1 MVYTLIGES
10 IRPPPAMSVI
20 MRMRVRVRAVTAMK
34 KTILLRR
41 FYKSMNQP
49 SLHQEADL
57 KEQRIGRRRNARVS
71 KPLRT
76 LPNANHPDLSISWPN
91 SDSNSGRRQRVRLLS
106 GLLQLL

>member
-20 MRMRVRVRAVTAMK
+20 MRMRVRVRVRAVTAMK

-91 SDSNSGRRQRVRLLS
+91 SDSNSG
-106 GLLQLL
+106 LLQLL